1 LILDGGAT
9 PVSQLSGAFL
19 KPPSAMHLQF
29 AYYES
34 SMVVRYIV
42 EKFGAPALSA
52 ILKDLGES
60 IPINTALANH
70 TEPIDK
76 LDEHFEVWF
85 TDLAKNLAPGAELA
99 HPKLPLDADA
109 AAMAAWNKDHPTNF
123 WGLLGEGRALLSAG
137 KWEAA
142 KKPLTKAIELYPG
155 YAQAGG
161 PYLLLAATHR
171 ELKETKQERAMLER
185 HVALDA
191 DAIEPRLRL
200 IEIARAA
207 ADWAAVRKYAEE
219 IIAVNPLLPAPH
231 RTIAT
236 AAEESKDRKVAITA
250 RRTLLLLDTLDVVE
264 QRYRLAK
271 LLADDGQLP
280 AARSEVVRSLE
291 EAPRYRAALALL
303 LDVSRKTNAG
313 NPTAATT
320 PSATRPATP
329 AAAANPASAQ
339 PAVHEAQP

>member
-1 LILDGGAT
+1 
-9 PVSQLSGAFL
+9 
-19 KPPSAMHLQF
+19 
-29 AYYES
+29 
-34 SMVVRYIV
+34 
-42 EKFGAPALSA
+42 
-52 ILKDLGES
+52 
-60 IPINTALANH
+60 
-70 TEPIDK
+70 
-76 LDEHFEVWF
+76 
-85 TDLAKNLAPGAELA
+85 
-99 HPKLPLDADA
+99 
-109 AAMAAWNKDHPTNF
+109 
-123 WGLLGEGRALLSAG
+123 
-137 KWEAA
+137 
-142 KKPLTKAIELYPG
+142 
-155 YAQAGG
+155 
-161 PYLLLAATHR
+161 
-171 ELKETKQERAMLER
+171 MLER

-207 ADWAAVRKYAEE
+207 GDWAAVRKYAEE

-231 RTIAT
+231 RALAT

-303 LDVSRKTNAG
+303 LDVSRKMDAG